1 MTERRQVHLGFNVL
15 GLGQHPAGWKS
26 RYGSDPQG
34 PLGPELFEHCAK
46 VAERGTFD
54 AFFLADTLALR
65 GGARALK
72 GGPPHMGLDP
82 TALLSY
88 LAAVTERIGLIAT
101 VSSSFE
107 FPYNLARRIASVDRL
122 SHGRAAWNIVTT
134 YSPEAVANFSADEH
148 LPREARY
155 ARAAEFANVVT
166 ALWGSWDEDAI
177 VADAAAGVFVE
188 PDRVEQIDHRGEFFS
203 VAGPL
208 PLPPSE
214 QGRPVIVQ
222 AGGSPEGLELAASY
236 ADMVFSSALS
246 FEHGQAFYSDLK
258 GRVAAHG
265 RDPQSL
271 KIMPGLTTVIG
282 GTEAEANQRYEELEE
297 LAGGDSGLGRLS
309 EIMQLPPDQIEL
321 DRELPWDRMPPREQY
336 KGSLGF
342 YDSVIGLAKRRRL
355 TVRQLLKVGTS
366 HRWAIGAPEQIADTI
381 EEWVTN
387 RAADGFNIM
396 TDVNPSGIEAFV
408 EHVVPILRR
417 RGIYRHEYTGTTL
430 RDHLGLPR
438 PRGHA
443 ARNGTAMTAALAVAA
458 TPD

>member
-26 RYGSDPQG
+26 RYGTDPTG
-34 PLGPELFEHCAK
+34 PLGPELFEHCVK

-65 GGARALK
+65 GGARALQ

-82 TALLSY
+82 TSLLSY

-101 VSSSFE
+101 ISSSFE
-107 FPYNLARRIASVDRL
+107 LPYNVARRIASLDRL

-148 LPREARY
+148 VPRELRY
-155 ARAAEFANVVT
+155 ARAAEFAGVVT
-166 ALWGSWDEDAI
+166 ALWDSWDVDAI
-177 VADAAAGVFVE
+177 VADAKRGVFVE
-188 PDRVEQIDHRGEFFS
+188 PNRVEQINHRGEFFS

-214 QGRPVIVQ
+214 QGRPIIVQ

-246 FEHGQAFYSDLK
+246 LDHGQAFYQDLK
-258 GRVAAHG
+258 NRVAAHG
-265 RDPQSL
+265 REPDSL

-282 GTEAEANQRYEELEE
+282 GTEAEADQRYEELER

-309 EIMQLPPDQIEL
+309 EIMQIPRDEIEL
-321 DRELPWDRMPPREQY
+321 DQELPWDRMPPREEY
-336 KGSLGF
+336 NGSLGF
-342 YDSVIGLAKRRRL
+342 YDSVIGLARRERL
-355 TVRQLLKVGTS
+355 TVRELLKVGTS

-381 EEWVTN
+381 EEWVAN

-408 EHVVPILRR
+408 DHVVPILRE

-438 PRGHA
+438 PASRRVRRPA
-443 ARNGTAMTAALAVAA
+443 PVATAA
-458 TPD
+458 

>member
-1 MTERRQVHLGFNVL
+1 MTQRRQVHLGFNVL

-26 RYGSDPQG
+26 RYGADPEG

-101 VSSSFE
+101 VSASFE
-107 FPYNLARRIASVDRL
+107 HPYNLARRIASLDRL

-134 YSPEAVANFSADEH
+134 YSPEAVANFSSDEH
-148 LPREARY
+148 MPRETRY
-155 ARAAEFANVVT
+155 VRATEFTEVVK
-166 ALWGSWDEDAI
+166 ALWDSWDADAI
-177 VADAAAGVFVE
+177 VADAQRGVFVE
-188 PDRVEQIDHRGEFFS
+188 PDRVAQINHRGEFFS

-246 FEHGQAFYSDLK
+246 IDHGRALYKDLK
-258 GRVAAHG
+258 SRVAAHG
-265 RDPQSL
+265 RVPESL

-321 DRELPWDRMPPREQY
+321 DEELPWDRMPPREEY

-342 YDSVIGLAKRRRL
+342 YDSVIGLARREQL

-408 EHVVPILRR
+408 EHVVPILRK
-417 RGIYRHEYTGTTL
+417 RGSYRHEYTGTTL
-430 RDHLGLPR
+430 RDHLGLQRPGTPR
-438 PRGHA
+438 VRRQA
-443 ARNGTAMTAALAVAA
+443 AVASA
-458 TPD
+458 A